1 MSRDDSM
8 GTQVQGAGVM
18 QDFSVSFRQAVA
30 LHQQGRL
37 PEADTAYRTVLH
49 AVPDHADTLRLW
61 GLVALQSGAA
71 EAACA
76 RLSCAVAA
84 NPGSAEALH
93 VLGGALRQAGDLEK
107 ALDSYRRA
115 TVLRPVFP
123 ECHFNHGNALV
134 QAERSLEA
142 AVAYRMAVVQQPL
155 AANSRLNLAG
165 VLNRI
170 GDASGAALQAR
181 AAVALE
187 PHRPAMLTALGRA
200 EAGQGDTVAAERTHG
215 RALRLDP
222 RQEPLVYEHGLALSE
237 VGRIEEATTL
247 LHTLVNSADATVRL
261 GAKMALHR
269 LVLRCI
275 DVDDYRRAAA
285 VALNGWSGQGSDG
298 TAMLPMRVRL
308 ESSSACNLRCRHCT
322 TGVAYHSTER
332 RLLKADLFEHIL
344 RDLKGIEALV
354 SCVMYLGGEPLMN
367 PQLESM
373 IRRLRDETSINQI
386 HFVTNAM
393 LATEER
399 CRALADCGVEKIY
412 VSIDGRSPEENDAI
426 RRGSHYPTV
435 RRNLTLM
442 RRYLE
447 PAGVQLIISN
457 NVLRRPGD
465 PPTAATPAF
474 LIEDFPGLPIATNY
488 AYKWPGWTQ
497 TGEEEALT
505 VDVNPG
511 RRRGFCGAPFTE
523 SVIRPNGDVTLC
535 CYDISGIEVMGNL
548 RQGSLEDI
556 WNGERYR
563 AVRLA
568 MMAGDEAALPGVCRN
583 CPVYTGEEIQERP
596 ANLPVPGAAAV

>member
-1 MSRDDSM
+1 
-8 GTQVQGAGVM
+8 M
-18 QDFSVSFRQAVA
+18 QDFSVGFRQAVV

-37 PEADTAYRTVLH
+37 AEAEAAYRSLLQ
-49 AVPDHADTLRLW
+49 AAPDHPDTLRLW

-71 EAACA
+71 GAACA
-76 RLSCAVAA
+76 RLSRAVAA

-93 VLGGALRQAGDLEK
+93 LLGGALRQAGNLGP

-115 TVLRPVFP
+115 TILRPVFP

-142 AVAYRMAVVQQPL
+142 AAAYRMAVVQQPL

-170 GDASGAALQAR
+170 GDPAGAAFQAW

-200 EAGQGDTVAAERTHG
+200 ETGLGNGVAAERAHG

-237 VGRIEEATTL
+237 IGRVEEASTR
-247 LHTLVNSADATVRL
+247 LHTLIHSTDATVRL

-275 DVDDYRRAAA
+275 DSDDHRRAAA
-285 VALNGWSGQGSDG
+285 VALDGWSGRAGDG
-298 TAMLPMRVRL
+298 TAMLPMRVRI

-332 RLLKADLFEHIL
+332 RLLKADLFERIVQ
-344 RDLKGIEALV
+344 DLKGMEAVV

-367 PQLESM
+367 PHLETM

-412 VSIDGRSPEENDAI
+412 VSIDGRTPEENDAI

-447 PAGVQLIISN
+447 PAGVQLIVSN

-488 AYKWPGWTQ
+488 AYKWPGWAQ
-497 TGEEEALT
+497 TEEEEALT
-505 VDVNPG
+505 VDVNPE
-511 RRRGFCGAPFTE
+511 RRRGFCSSPFTE
-523 SVIRPNGDVTLC
+523 SAIRPNGDVTLC
-535 CYDISGIEVMGNL
+535 CYDISGIEVLGNL
-548 RQGSLEDI
+548 RQDSFADI

-596 ANLPVPGAAAV
+596 ADLPASGVAAV

>member
-1 MSRDDSM
+1 
-8 GTQVQGAGVM
+8 M
-18 QDFSVSFRQAVA
+18 QDLSTIFQQAVT

-37 PEADTAYRTVLH
+37 PDAEVAYRAVLQ
-49 AVPDHADTLRLW
+49 AVPDHGDTLRLW

-71 EAACA
+71 DAACA
-76 RLSCAVAA
+76 RLSCAVAV
-84 NPGSAEALH
+84 NPGSSEALH
-93 VLGGALRQAGDLEK
+93 ILGGAFRQAGKLDK

-115 TVLRPVFP
+115 TLLRPVFP

-142 AVAYRMAVVQQPL
+142 AAAYRTAVVQRPL
-155 AANSRLNLAG
+155 AADSRLNLAG

-170 GDASGAALQAR
+170 GDPAGAALQAR
-181 AAVALE
+181 AAAALE

-200 EAGQGDTVAAERTHG
+200 ETGLGNTAAAERTHG

-222 RQEPLVYEHGLALSE
+222 GQETLAYEHALALSA
-237 VGRIEEATTL
+237 VDRIEEASAL
-247 LHTLVNSADATVRL
+247 LHPLARSTDATMRL
-261 GAKMALHR
+261 GAKLALHR

-275 DVDDYRRAAA
+275 DADDYPRAAA
-285 VALNGWSGQGSDG
+285 VTLNAGNGRASDG
-298 TAMLPMRVRL
+298 RAMLPMRVRI

-322 TGVAYHSTER
+322 TGVAYHSIER
-332 RLLKADLFEHIL
+332 RLLKTEMFERIL
-344 RDLKGIEALV
+344 RNLKGIEGLV
-354 SCVMYLGGEPLMN
+354 SGVMYLGGEPLMN

-373 IRRLRDETSINQI
+373 IRRLRDETSIDQI

-399 CRALADCGVEKIY
+399 CRALAECGVEKIY

-435 RRNLTLM
+435 RRNLNLM

-447 PAGVQLIISN
+447 PAGVTLIISN

-465 PPTAATPAF
+465 PPAAATPAF
-474 LIEDFPGLPIATNY
+474 LIQDFPGLPIATNY

-497 TGEEEALT
+497 TGEDETLVVE
-505 VDVNPG
+505 VDPG

-523 SVIRPNGDVTLC
+523 TVIRANGDVTLC

-548 RQGSLEDI
+548 GRDTLEDI
-556 WNGERYR
+556 WNGELYR
-563 AVRLA
+563 ALRLA

-596 ANLPVPGAAAV
+596 ASVPAPGVAAD

>member
-1 MSRDDSM
+1 
-8 GTQVQGAGVM
+8 M
-18 QDFSVSFRQAVA
+18 QDLSISLRQAVA

-37 PEADTAYRTVLH
+37 AEADAAYRAVLDIM
-49 AVPDHADTLRLW
+49 PDHADTLRLW

-76 RLSCAVAA
+76 RLSRAIAV

-93 VLGGALRQAGDLEK
+93 VLGGAFRQAGDLEK
-107 ALDSYRRA
+107 ALGSYRRA

-123 ECHFNHGNALV
+123 ECHFNHGNALI
-134 QAERSLEA
+134 QAERPLEA
-142 AVAYRMAVVQQPL
+142 AVAYRMAVIQQPL

-170 GDASGAALQAR
+170 GDPAGAALQAR

-187 PHRPAMLTALGRA
+187 PQQPAMLTALGRA
-200 EAGQGDTVAAERTHG
+200 ETGLGNAAIAERTHG
-215 RALRLDP
+215 RAFRLYP
-222 RQEPLVYEHGLALSE
+222 RQESLAYEHGLALSA
-237 VGRIEEATTL
+237 VGRIEEAGPL
-247 LHTLVNSADATVRL
+247 LHTLARSTNATVRL
-261 GAKMALHR
+261 GAKLALHR
-269 LVLRCI
+269 LVIRCT
-275 DVDDYRRAAA
+275 DGNDYRRAAA
-285 VALNGWSGQGSDG
+285 VVLNTWDGQVSDG
-298 TAMLPMRVRL
+298 TAMLPMRVRI

-332 RLLKADLFEHIL
+332 RLLKAEMFERIL
-344 RDLKGIEALV
+344 RELKGIEGLV
-354 SCVMYLGGEPLMN
+354 SGVMYLGGEPLMN

-373 IRRLRDETSINQI
+373 IRRLRDETSIDQI

-435 RRNLTLM
+435 RRNLNLM

-465 PPTAATPAF
+465 PPTPVVPAF

-497 TGEEEALT
+497 TGEDPALV
-505 VDVNPG
+505 VDINPG
-511 RRRGFCGAPFTE
+511 RRHGNCGAPFTE

-548 RQGSLEDI
+548 SQGSLADI

-568 MMAGDEAALPGVCRN
+568 MIAGDEAALPGVCRN

-596 ANLPVPGAAAV
+596 ASVPIPVPGVVAV